1 MDKELRVV
9 VGMKIK
15 TDIGYLYK
23 LMLKYQGKVL
33 EQKQEGDV
41 YRLIL
46 VWSRNNIRNIK
57 VTVELT
63 PQATYFFLGEL

>member
-1 MDKELRVV
+1 ME
-9 VGMKIK
+9 

-23 LMLKYQGKVL
+23 LILKYQGKVL

-46 VWSRNNIRNIK
+46 VWSTNNIGNIK
-57 VTVELT
+57 VTVELM
-63 PQATYFFLGEL
+63 PQATYFFLGAPKEHK